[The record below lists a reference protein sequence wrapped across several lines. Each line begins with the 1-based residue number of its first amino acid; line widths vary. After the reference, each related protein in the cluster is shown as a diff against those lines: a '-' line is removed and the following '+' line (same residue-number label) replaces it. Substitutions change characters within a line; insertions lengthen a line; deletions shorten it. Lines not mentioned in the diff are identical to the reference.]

1 MVNFMLHELHFNE
14 RERERK
20 KYSWSWEYSG
30 KARQVSQMTLGP
42 ADLKG
47 STGSDI
53 KVNEQ
58 IKASEPVFLLPV
70 RFADTT
76 FQHSLFPT
84 FLL

>member
-1 MVNFMLHELHFNE
+1 
-14 RERERK
+14 
-20 KYSWSWEYSG
+20 
-30 KARQVSQMTLGP
+30 MTLGP